1 MTTNRAFSRVNSTA
15 GLLLLGACLRGLLDW
30 TRCTITSG
38 QCWPD
43 GWGHHALFYSGAV
56 ILGLAIVARW
66 RPVAAAIL
74 AALVQFLMMIY
85 FYLTVKWAVAYWI
98 LPEIAVFALL
108 AIACVWAIRGARRCR
123 T

>member
-1 MTTNRAFSRVNSTA
+1 MTTGRALSRMNSTP
-15 GLLLLGACLRGLLDW
+15 GLLLAGACLRGLLDW
-30 TRCTITSG
+30 MRCTMASG

-43 GWGHHALFYSGAV
+43 GWGHHALFYSGIV
-56 ILGLAIVARW
+56 ILGLAVAARW

-74 AALVQFLMMIY
+74 SVLLQFLMMIY
-85 FYLTVKWAVAYWI
+85 FYRTVKWAAAYWI

-108 AIACVWAIRGARRCR
+108 AVACGLAIRGARRCR